1 MCGPSLFE
9 LDNSRRA
16 RTAVYRQAS
25 VHALQSP
32 QNLIHPSGKIIMM
45 NAPTLKDAIVWEE
58 HAVPSTA
65 AYGSLRVRIGR
76 VGSGSPVGLLTASV
90 HGDEGPWGVRAITM
104 LLEQTPLS
112 DLKGSLRVVPVANP
126 MAMEADS
133 RYSSLDVLD
142 LNSVFPG
149 NAAGS
154 HTQRLAAVLAEHAVD
169 GADVVL
175 DVHGGGSWCVNC
187 FVYRFEGSHDLAG
200 WIGAPYVIN
209 GPDRATSLTGYARS
223 KGAKGVWI
231 EMGGRGTQEEAWAGR
246 IATGLRRALGKAGVL
261 TEANLPEAT
270 SIVGG
275 MTTPIRAS
283 TAGIFMPLMREDDLG
298 KIVPEGTAIGYLLDP
313 VTNEV
318 IETFRAPYPQS
329 ALTLLRPTLARIEG
343 GGLAGAVA
351 EIKS

>member
-1 MCGPSLFE
+1 MSTH
-9 LDNSRRA
+9 S
-16 RTAVYRQAS
+16 Q
-25 VHALQSP
+25 
-32 QNLIHPSGKIIMM
+32 M
-45 NAPTLKDAIVWEE
+45 LKDGIVWESY
-58 HAVPSTA
+58 AVPSTA
-65 AYGSLRVRIGR
+65 AYGSLQVRIGR

-90 HGDEGPWGVRAITM
+90 HGDEGPWGARAITK

-133 RYSSLDVLD
+133 RYSALDVLD
-142 LNSVFPG
+142 LNSTFPG
-149 NAAGS
+149 NPAGS

-169 GADVVL
+169 GADLVL

-209 GPDRATSLTGYARS
+209 GPDRPTSLTGYARS

-231 EMGGRGTQEEAWAGR
+231 EMGGRGTEEEAWADR
-246 IATGLRRALGKAGVL
+246 IATGLRRALGKSGVL
-261 TEANLPEAT
+261 TEANPPAVS

-275 MTTPIRAS
+275 MTTPIRTS
-283 TAGIFMPLMREDDLG
+283 TAGIYMPVMREGDLG
-298 KIVPEGTAIGYLLDP
+298 RIVQQDSVIGYLLDP
-313 VTNEV
+313 VTNDV

-343 GGLAGAVA
+343 GGLAAAVA
-351 EIKS
+351 EITS